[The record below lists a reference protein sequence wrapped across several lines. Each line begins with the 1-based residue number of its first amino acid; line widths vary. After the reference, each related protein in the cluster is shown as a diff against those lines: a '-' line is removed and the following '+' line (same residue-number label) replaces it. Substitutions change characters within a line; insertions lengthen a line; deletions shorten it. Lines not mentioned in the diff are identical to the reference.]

1 MDFFNFAKAVEQGI
15 YDVMMW
21 ILFYPLTL
29 LRMIIFP
36 ASTLQYVYAEARKDQ
51 DSAFAE
57 AIRPALLI
65 FISIAIGTFLA
76 PFSADQRALLEGTP
90 IGSLVT
96 TSWFF
101 LVFYR
106 MVVFSLFPLCGALLL
121 DLLTPGP
128 VSRETL
134 RTPFYL
140 QCYICAP
147 FALIA
152 SPTLVNIQHDSWSV
166 YAAFAAVTLWFLA
179 VQYIFFRD
187 YARQTALRALLL
199 APAVL
204 LLGTFGGIVLGLVAA
219 S

>member
-29 LRMIIFP
+29 LRMLVSP
-36 ASTLQYVYAEARKDQ
+36 ASTLQYVYAEARGNPDV
-51 DSAFAE
+51 AFSE
-57 AIRPALLI
+57 AMRPALMI
-65 FISIAIGTFLA
+65 FISIAIGTFLT
-76 PFSADQRALLEGTP
+76 PFTDEQRALLQGTP

-96 TSWFF
+96 SSWFF
-101 LVFYR
+101 LIFYR
-106 MVVFSLFPLCGALLL
+106 MVVFSFFPLCGALLL
-121 DLLTPGP
+121 DMLTPGP
-128 VSRETL
+128 ISRETL

-147 FALIA
+147 FALVA
-152 SPTLVNIQHDSWSV
+152 SPTLVNIQHDSLPV
-166 YAAFAAVTLWFLA
+166 YAAFAAVTFWFLA
-179 VQYIFFRD
+179 VQYIFFRT
-187 YARQTALRALLL
+187 YARQTVLRSLLL

-204 LLGTFGGIVLGLVAA
+204 LLGIIGGIVLGLVAA